1 MKSDALHQSNAVE
14 AGPLLPGVSSD
25 PWRKQKSEDRYKDD
39 SSYNWRAKDSFI
51 WDAQDLPGV
60 DAKDSVARND
70 VRLKSLMPDRADP
83 GETVPVRTLKPAKAS
98 KLGGEEDRGVDPYN
112 TGRFETS

>member
-14 AGPLLPGVSSD
+14 AGPLLPGVRSD
-25 PWRKQKSEDRYKDD
+25 SWRKQKSEDGYKDD
-39 SSYNWRAKDSFI
+39 SSYNWRAKDSFV

-60 DAKDSVARND
+60 DTKDSVARND

-83 GETVPVRTLKPAKAS
+83 EETVPVKTLKLAKDPKS
-98 KLGGEEDRGVDPYN
+98 TDEEDRGVDPYN
-112 TGRFETS
+112 TGQFETS